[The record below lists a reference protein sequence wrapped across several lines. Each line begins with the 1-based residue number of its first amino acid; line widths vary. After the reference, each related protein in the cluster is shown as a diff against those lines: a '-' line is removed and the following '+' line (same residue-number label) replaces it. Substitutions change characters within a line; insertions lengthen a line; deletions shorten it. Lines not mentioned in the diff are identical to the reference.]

1 MTALNV
7 GFMDPLRVIL
17 LNVKLLIE
25 KSPLVPAWAM
35 LLTTKYVARLPLHR
49 FEKVLNRYGIELSS
63 QTLA

>member
-1 MTALNV
+1 
-7 GFMDPLRVIL
+7 
-17 LNVKLLIE
+17 
-25 KSPLVPAWAM
+25 M